1 MSLFQF
7 VHYWALY
14 TPSRRFDINS
24 RLKKLSFSW
33 TKLHETHL
41 NIRDKYN
48 FFLGN
53 VTVWWLLL
61 YQLESKFNKISF

>member
-24 RLKKLSFSW
+24 RLKNYRFPELNFMKLTS
-33 TKLHETHL
+33 TYVT
-41 NIRDKYN
+41 NTI

-53 VTVWWLLL
+53 VTV
-61 YQLESKFNKISF
+61 